1 MIKKE
6 YRKYFNESF
15 FESINSEIKAY
26 LLGFVFADG
35 CVMNRMRGGRL
46 GNEYGLQLNVAEKDK
61 NIIYLFQQHIYPYSN
76 INIVP
81 SSIIRNKYIR
91 NPQYRIAFYSKTLFN
106 DLNNLGCEKRKTYKE
121 NKIPNIPN
129 NLIIHFIRGYFDG
142 DGSVSLSIHRKYH
155 KNKTY
160 EYPYLNVA
168 IVSKTNTILKD
179 IQNFLLYNDI
189 KSSITYSNSKKYY
202 ELRINANES
211 KVKLFELMYKD
222 ANFFFKRKYDIFKK
236 IYKIMLS

>member
-15 FESINSEIKAY
+15 FESIDSEIKAY

-35 CVMNRMRGGRL
+35 CVINRMRGGIL

-61 NIIYLFQQHIYPYSN
+61 NIIYLFQQYIYPYSN
-76 INIVP
+76 INITS

-91 NPQYRIAFYSKTLFN
+91 KPQYRIAFYSKTLFN

-121 NKIPNIPN
+121 NNIPNIPN

-142 DGSVSLSIHRKYH
+142 DGSVSLSTHRTCH
-155 KNKTY
+155 KNKIY

-168 IVSKTNTILKD
+168 IVSKTITILND

-202 ELRINANES
+202 EFRIHANES
-211 KVKLFELMYKD
+211 KLKLFELMYKD
-222 ANFFFKRKYDIFKK
+222 ASFFFKRKYDIFKK